1 MKTFAFAA
9 VIGAASALYE
19 HEFDYIQYAAKYNKV
34 ISNDA
39 EEFAMRVKL
48 FQISDEFIKEH
59 NAMGNNYTVGHNQF
73 SDWTTAEYRS
83 ILGYKRGEK
92 DAKKQGPYKVFDYS
106 ATPDSVNWV
115 TAGAVTAVKDQ
126 GQCGS
131 CWAFSTTGAVE
142 GEHQIR
148 TGKLISMSEQQLV
161 DCSTANYGCN
171 GGWQYKAFKYLESHY
186 VETESAYPYK
196 SGKTRT
202 AGTCQYSS
210 ISKTSIETSSYAFVT
225 ADSVSAMKSAL
236 AGQPLAV
243 SIEADKSVFQ
253 YYTGGVLDSTKCGT
267 SLDHAVLVTGWGHD
281 STSGKDYW
289 MVKNSWGT
297 SWGDK
302 GYIKLAIESGKGI
315 CGVQEEP
322 LTVKSN

>member
-1 MKTFAFAA
+1 MKAFAA
-9 VIGAASALYE
+9 ALFCGAVSAISDIEMKYMNYLAE
-19 HEFDYIQYAAKYNKV
+19 HGKTTNDIDEFNTRLGFFAVA
-34 ISNDA
+34 DA
-39 EEFAMRVKL
+39 EIEA
-48 FQISDEFIKEH
+48 S
-59 NAMGNNYTVGHNQF
+59 NAVEKNFTLGHNKF
-73 SDWTTAEYRS
+73 SDWSPVEYKQM
-83 ILGYKRGEK
+83 LGYRPSNDIEK
-92 DAKKQGPYKVFDYS
+92 EYVTFDENEVNGYVDWKAK
-106 ATPDSVNWV
+106 
-115 TAGAVTAVKDQ
+115 GAVTAVKDQ

-297 SWGDK
+297 GWGDK